1 MKLSNVINIIMV
13 VSVIV
18 AVLSWAYVLFCP
30 FPLNKSQSQIPS
42 TIVKYKGVVLF
53 SDVSYGNVVFVYDPN
68 TSKIKIIAHTSG
80 GEYFKGIA
88 RDKEGNPAFRCPKTI
103 DGGTEFGDTIAKY
116 NTKELQWE
124 CDVKFAPVSLEG

>member
-1 MKLSNVINIIMV
+1 MYLPARCDWS
-13 VSVIV
+13 
-18 AVLSWAYVLFCP
+18 
-30 FPLNKSQSQIPS
+30 
-42 TIVKYKGVVLF
+42 
-53 SDVSYGNVVFVYDPN
+53 SDVCSSDL
-68 TSKIKIIAHTSG
+68 AHTSG